1 VAAVA
6 ALEDRAHLERTRAL
20 VLAERPRLAEAL
32 RRRGA
37 TVPASQSNF
46 LLVKVGEKAAA
57 LRQAL
62 LKSGILVR
70 DGAGI
75 GFPGH
80 LRISIGDA
88 AGNAR
93 IVEEW
98 DRTMGASV

>member
-1 VAAVA
+1 
-6 ALEDRAHLERTRAL
+6 
-20 VLAERPRLAEAL
+20 
-32 RRRGA
+32 
-37 TVPASQSNF
+37 
-46 LLVKVGEKAAA
+46 
-57 LRQAL
+57 
-62 LKSGILVR
+62 VR

-98 DRTMGASV
+98 DRTMGDSA